1 MLNKKTINLIILL
14 LTFILLI
21 VFCFYTYNS
30 RKLTII
36 PECSTIIKV
45 DVDDSISDL
54 NAFYLL
60 SIIPSKNNDDYYSL
74 VINGEISVN
83 NKKYV
88 ISRKFLVHYEK
99 RGEHFFSRIDNV
111 SFDPND
117 QAKDNIPLR
126 GLPRVGQ
133 FYFIKVNYID
143 DKNALFEENFSPL
156 FICTI

>member
-1 MLNKKTINLIILL
+1 M
-14 LTFILLI
+14 
-21 VFCFYTYNS
+21 
-30 RKLTII
+30 
-36 PECSTIIKV
+36 KV
-45 DVDDSISDL
+45 DVDDSLSDL
-54 NAFYLL
+54 DAFYLL
-60 SIIPSKNNDDYYSL
+60 SIIPNKNNSDNYSL

-88 ISRKFLVHYEK
+88 IARKFLVHYEK

-133 FYFIKVNYID
+133 IFFIKVNYID
-143 DKNALFEENFSPL
+143 DKNTLFEENFSPL